1 MDVDQRTAA
10 DFGGHGRAGPRG
22 RDRQVRNTRDEGVY
36 FRATSSDNV
45 IQRSFVHD
53 TGTEQPQFG
62 EGVYFG

>member
-1 MDVDQRTAA
+1 M
-10 DFGGHGRAGPRG
+10 
-22 RDRQVRNTRDEGVY
+22 RNTRDEGVY